1 MDDGV
6 GDDAKGKRS
15 RYTAA
20 KSLVVDSRDYR
31 QLTHFEIADAKRIY
45 RHLFGSS
52 QTSLHN
58 FQKLQEFGVLG
69 FGFFQDGNVGVG
81 VLPQ

>member
-1 MDDGV
+1 MTQKES
-6 GDDAKGKRS
+6 A
-15 RYTAA
+15 
-20 KSLVVDSRDYR
+20 VVTQRLRVWSWTSDYR
-31 QLTHFEIADAKRIY
+31 QLTHSDIADAKRIY

-69 FGFFQDGNVGVG
+69 FGFFQDGNVGV
-81 VLPQ
+81 LPQ